1 MPDELEHPAAV
12 VRRYVRRALASLPL
26 QYADA
31 LDNVEF
37 VVQRAPS
44 PRERRRLGLHGTL
57 YGFYEGTPLTQ
68 RGGYD
73 RAVPD
78 RITIFW
84 GPLRRDF
91 LDNGELEEE
100 VRKTVLHEIGHYFG
114 LSEADLAE
122 TSVH

>member
-1 MPDELEHPAAV
+1 VPEELEHPAAV
-12 VRRYVRRALASLPL
+12 VRRYVRRALASLPA

-31 LDNVEF
+31 LENVEF
-37 VVQRAPS
+37 LVQRAPT
-44 PRERRRLGLHGTL
+44 PRDRRRLRLRGTL
-57 YGFYEGTPLTQ
+57 YGFYEGIPLTQ

-78 RITIFW
+78 RIIIYW

-91 LDNGELEEE
+91 LDNGELEDE

-114 LSEADLAE
+114 LEEGDLHRTRVE
-122 TSVH
+122 